1 MIKAPFQWQLVRAD
15 FDPVR
20 GSEQAGTRPAL
31 IVSREAINLPLT
43 VVAVVPVTTL
53 RPGRRAQPTE
63 VLLPAGIAGQPNAS
77 VAMAQQVRVIAKE
90 RLLTS
95 YGYLEDEALREQVRV
110 ALKTYLDL
118 L

>member
-1 MIKAPFQWQLVRAD
+1 MVRAD

-20 GSEQAGTRPAL
+20 GSEQAGVRPAL
-31 IVSREAINLPLT
+31 IVLREAINTSLT
-43 VVAVVPVTTL
+43 VVAVLSVTTW
-53 RPGRRAQPTE
+53 RPGRRLRSTE
-63 VLLPAGIAGQPNAS
+63 ILLPVGIAGQPNAS
-77 VAMAQQVRVIAKE
+77 VVMAQQVRVISKE

-95 YGYLEDEALREQVRV
+95 YGYLNDEALREQVRA

>member
-1 MIKAPFQWQLVRAD
+1 MINAPYQWQMVRAD

-20 GSEQAGTRPAL
+20 GSEQAGIRPAL
-31 IVSREAINLPLT
+31 IVSREAINTSLT
-43 VVAVVPVTTL
+43 VVAVLSVTTC
-53 RPGRRAQPTE
+53 RPGRRIRSTE
-63 VLLPAGIAGQPNAS
+63 VLLPAGIAGQPNTS
-77 VAMAQQVRVIAKE
+77 VVMAQQVRVVAKE

-95 YGYLEDEALREQVRV
+95 YGYLADEDLREQVRT

>member
-1 MIKAPFQWQLVRAD
+1 MINAPYQWQMVRAD

-31 IVSREAINLPLT
+31 IVSREAINTSLT
-43 VVAVVPVTTL
+43 VVAVVSVTTW
-53 RPGRRAQPTE
+53 RPGRSIRSTE
-63 VLLPAGIAGQPNAS
+63 VLLPAGLAGQPNTS
-77 VAMAQQVRVIAKE
+77 VVMAQQVRVIAKE

-95 YGYLEDEALREQVRV
+95 YGYLNDEALREQIRV